1 MYGEEL
7 DFEKPIIELEKR
19 IEELK
24 SFSASKDIDLSE
36 EIKKLEKKAK
46 DKKTEIFKNIT
57 AWQRTQL
64 ARHPKRPYT
73 LDYIGFIMEEF
84 IELHGDRTFYDDRAI
99 IGGIASFDGRT
110 VIVLG
115 HQKGRDTKENL
126 KRNFGMAH
134 PEGYRKALRLMK
146 LGEKFS
152 FPIITFIDTPGA
164 YPGIGAEERGQ
175 ACAIAI
181 NLKEM
186 SSLAVPIVA
195 IVIGEGGSGGALGI
209 SVGNHIYMLENAVYY
224 VCSPEAC
231 SSILWR
237 DVSKAPTAA
246 EAQCITAQDLLKFG
260 IIDGIIPE
268 PIGGSHREP
277 EETAKNIKSTLK
289 KALEEL
295 SSFSTEK
302 LIRQRQAKYRKIGE
316 FSSI

>member
-7 DFEKPIIELEKR
+7 EFEKPIIELEKR
-19 IEELK
+19 VKELK
-24 SFSASKDIDLSE
+24 ASSSSKGIDLSK
-36 EIKKLEKKAK
+36 EIKELEKKVN
-46 DKKTEIFKNIT
+46 DKKIEIFKNIT
-57 AWQRTQL
+57 AWQRTQI
-64 ARHPKRPYT
+64 ARHSKRPYA
-73 LDYIGFIMEEF
+73 LDYIGLIMNDF
-84 IELHGDRTFYDDRAI
+84 IELHGDRTFYDDLAI

-110 VIVLG
+110 VMIVG
-115 HQKGRDTKENL
+115 NQKGRNTKENL
-126 KRNFGMAH
+126 KRNFGMAN

-175 ACAIAI
+175 ACAIAT

-186 SSLAVPIVA
+186 ASLTVPIVTV
-195 IVIGEGGSGGALGI
+195 VIGEGGSGGALGI
-209 SVGNHIYMLENAVYY
+209 SVGNYIYMLENAVYY

-237 DVSKAPTAA
+237 DVSKAPLAA
-246 EAQCITAQDLLKFG
+246 ETQGITAHDLLRFG

-268 PIGGSHREP
+268 PIGGSHKEP

-289 KALEEL
+289 K
-295 SSFSTEK
+295 
-302 LIRQRQAKYRKIGE
+302 
-316 FSSI
+316 

>member
-7 DFEKPIIELEKR
+7 EFEKPIIELEKR
-19 IEELK
+19 IKELK
-24 SFSASKDIDLSE
+24 STSVRKGIDLSKEINNLE
-36 EIKKLEKKAK
+36 EKVQEKKI
-46 DKKTEIFKNIT
+46 EIFKNIT
-57 AWQRTQL
+57 AWQRMQI

-73 LDYIGFIMEEF
+73 LDYIGLIMDNF
-84 IELHGDRTFYDDRAI
+84 IELHGDRTFYDDLAI
-99 IGGIASFDGRT
+99 VGGIASLDDRT
-110 VIVLG
+110 VLVVG
-115 HQKGRDTKENL
+115 NQKGRDTKENL
-126 KRNFGMAH
+126 KRNFGMAN

-175 ACAIAI
+175 ACAIAT

-186 SSLAVPIVA
+186 SSLAVPIVTV
-195 IVIGEGGSGGALGI
+195 VIGEGGSGGALGI
-209 SVGNHIYMLENAVYY
+209 SVGNYIYMLENAVYY

-237 DVSKAPTAA
+237 DVSKAPIAA
-246 EAQCITAQDLLKFG
+246 EAQGITAQDLLRFG

-277 EETAKNIKSTLK
+277 EETARNIKFTLK
-289 KALEEL
+289 EALDEL
-295 SSFSTEK
+295 CSLPLNK
-302 LIRQRQAKYRKIGE
+302 LISQRHAKYRKMGE
-316 FSSI
+316 FSTI